1 MLLSRGLRD
10 RLRRILPEFIKR
22 PLRGRLYG
30 FVPARSGLRT
40 SIDETADGCTVTIN
54 GSVAL
59 RVPASALPDVRYHL
73 VDNGESVDEIANLLQ
88 VARDPGGLLF
98 DVGGHKSL
106 LSDLFCLASPRNRAI
121 SYEPS
126 PTLRRDAA
134 QIRALNGLDDRLV
147 LSANAI
153 GDRSYRATGYV
164 DGNGLIAFGNPPHA
178 TGGLA
183 VEFTTLDAECDR
195 LGVSPEVVKIDIEGF
210 EDQALAGAERL
221 LAEHPPVLLLE
232 FHLDLL
238 ERRGVRARD
247 LLAGLERR
255 GYGFFA
261 TDGQRLSAREVY
273 GSARAVMRFMAR
285 PVAARR

>member
-1 MLLSRGLRD
+1 MMFLSRGLRD
-10 RLRRILPEFIKR
+10 RFRRILPEFIKR

-30 FVPARSGLRT
+30 FVPARSALRAAIHEAAGG
-40 SIDETADGCTVTIN
+40 SIVTVN
-54 GSVAL
+54 GSVEL

-73 VDNGESVDEIANLLQ
+73 VDNGESMDEIANLLQ
-88 VARDPGGLLF
+88 VAREPGGLLF

-106 LSDLFCLASPRNRAI
+106 LSELFCLASPRNRAI

-126 PTLRRDAA
+126 PSLRRDAA
-134 QIRALNGLDDRLV
+134 QIRSLNGLDDRLV

-153 GDRSYRATGYV
+153 GDRSCRVAGYV
-164 DGNGLIAFGNPPHA
+164 DGNGLIAFGDAPTPA
-178 TGGLA
+178 A
-183 VEFTTLDAECDR
+183 AIPVEFTTLDAECDR

-221 LAEHPPVLLLE
+221 LAEHPPILLLE

-238 ERRGVRARD
+238 EQRGVRPRD

-255 GYGFFA
+255 GYGFFS
-261 TDGQRLSAREVY
+261 TTGRRLSARDVY

-285 PVAARR
+285 PASAR